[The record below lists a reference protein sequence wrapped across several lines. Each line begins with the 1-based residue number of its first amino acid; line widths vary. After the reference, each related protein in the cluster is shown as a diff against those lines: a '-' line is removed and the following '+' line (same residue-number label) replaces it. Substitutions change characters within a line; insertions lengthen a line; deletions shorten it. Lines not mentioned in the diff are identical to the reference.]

1 MTIGDSIL
9 AQLKQE
15 ISEVEYKRYIK
26 QLTFCTESSRTDY
39 ALFLAP
45 NPLIASWV
53 KTRYSEKIAHL
64 FEVKT
69 SIKPQVVIALK
80 NKHTIKA
87 QVKETASSTPQH
99 TAHQSLLNPGY
110 TFDNYVVGTSNQFA
124 YSAALSVCEKP
135 GEAYNPLY
143 IYGGVGLGKTHLMQ
157 SVGNRL
163 QSQGKSV
170 IYSSVE
176 QFVNDFTRHLRNQT
190 MDRFKDKYRNCDV
203 LMIDD
208 IQFLSGKVQ
217 TQEEFFHTFET
228 LRNENKQIILTSDK
242 HPKQV
247 AGLEDRLK
255 SRFEWGL
262 IADIQPPE
270 LETKIAIINKKC
282 EINRVNIT
290 KDVIDYIA
298 TIIDN
303 NAREIEG
310 ILSKLHAYAKLMNQ
324 EITLEFTKNVLKE
337 HIKEQREN
345 ITIDDIVKFVS
356 KELNV
361 KPSEIRSKSRSKN
374 IVYTRRVSIY
384 LARSLTQNTMPQLAQ
399 YFGMKDHTTISH
411 TMKKISELLKTDE
424 NFKLKID
431 ELNNKISAGTNT

>member
-9 AQLKQE
+9 KLLKEE
-15 ISEVEYKRYIK
+15 INEVEYNRYIK
-26 QLTFCTESSRTDY
+26 QLSFCTEDSKTDY

-53 KTRYSEKIAHL
+53 KTKYSEKIAHL

-69 SIKPQVVIALK
+69 SVKPQVAIELK
-80 NKHTIKA
+80 NRRKKS
-87 QVKETASSTPQH
+87 QSKESTVTTPQH
-99 TAHQSLLNPGY
+99 SAHQSLLNPAY
-110 TFDNYVVGTSNQFA
+110 TFDNYVVGGTNQFA
-124 YSAALSVCEKP
+124 FSAAQSVCEKP
-135 GEAYNPLY
+135 GEAYNPLF

-163 QSQGKSV
+163 QTQGKSV

-190 MDRFKDKYRNCDV
+190 MDRFKDKYRKCDV

-208 IQFLSGKVQ
+208 VQFLSGKNQ

-228 LRNENKQIILTSDK
+228 LRAENKQIILTSDK
-242 HPKQV
+242 HPKQI

-270 LETKIAIINKKC
+270 LETKIAIIKKKC
-282 EINRVNIT
+282 EMNKVDISKEI
-290 KDVIDYIA
+290 IDYIA

-337 HIKEQREN
+337 QLKDKKEN
-345 ITIDDIVKFVS
+345 ITIEDIIKFVA

-374 IVYTRRVSIY
+374 IVYARRVCIY
-384 LARSLTQNTMPQLAQ
+384 LARELTQNSMPQLAQ
-399 YFGMKDHTTISH
+399 FFGMKDHTAISH
-411 TMKKISELLKTDE
+411 TMRKINQLLKDDE
-424 NFKLKID
+424 DFKVKID
-431 ELNNKISAGTNT
+431 ELNNKMSAQKSI

>member
-9 AQLKQE
+9 KLLKEE
-15 ISEVEYKRYIK
+15 INEIEYNRYIK
-26 QLTFCTESSRTDY
+26 QLTFCTEESKTDY
-39 ALFLAP
+39 ALFIAP

-53 KTRYSEKIAHL
+53 RTKYSEKIAHL

-69 SIKPQVVIALK
+69 SVKPKVAFELK
-80 NKHTIKA
+80 NRRKTK
-87 QVKETASSTPQH
+87 QTNEPSVSVPQH
-99 TAHQSLLNPGY
+99 TSQQSLLNPAY
-110 TFDNYVVGTSNQFA
+110 TFDNFVVGGTNQFA
-124 YSAALSVCEKP
+124 FSAAQSVCEKP
-135 GEAYNPLY
+135 GEAYNPLF

-163 QSQGKSV
+163 QTQGKSV

-190 MDRFKDKYRNCDV
+190 MDRFKDKYRKCDV

-208 IQFLSGKVQ
+208 VQFLSGKNQ

-228 LRNENKQIILTSDK
+228 LRAENKQIILTSDK
-242 HPKQV
+242 HPKQI
-247 AGLEDRLK
+247 AGLEDRLQ

-262 IADIQPPE
+262 IADVQPPE
-270 LETKIAIINKKC
+270 LETKIAIIKKKC
-282 EINRVNIT
+282 EMNKVDISKEIV
-290 KDVIDYIA
+290 DYIA

-337 HIKEQREN
+337 QIKDKKEN
-345 ITIDDIVKFVS
+345 ITIEDIIKFVA

-374 IVYTRRVSIY
+374 IVYSRRVCIY
-384 LARSLTQNTMPQLAQ
+384 LARELTQNSMPQLAQ
-399 YFGMKDHTTISH
+399 FFGMKDHTAISH
-411 TMKKISELLKTDE
+411 TMRKINQLLKEDE
-424 NFKLKID
+424 DFRVKID
-431 ELNNKISAGTNT
+431 ELNNKMSAQKSI

>member
-9 AQLKQE
+9 SLLKEE
-15 ISEVEYKRYIK
+15 INEIEYNRYIK
-26 QLTFCTESSRTDY
+26 QLVFCTEDSKTDY

-53 KTRYSEKIAHL
+53 KTKYSEKIAHL

-69 SIKPQVVIALK
+69 SVKPQVAIELK
-80 NKHTIKA
+80 NRRKSK
-87 QVKETASSTPQH
+87 QVKESSSTAPQH
-99 TAHQSLLNPGY
+99 SAHQSLLNPSY
-110 TFDNYVVGTSNQFA
+110 TFDNYVVGGTNQFA
-124 YSAALSVCEKP
+124 FSAAQSVCEKP
-135 GEAYNPLY
+135 GEAYNPLF

-163 QSQGKSV
+163 QTQGKSV

-208 IQFLSGKVQ
+208 VQFLSGKNQ

-228 LRNENKQIILTSDK
+228 LRAENKQIILTSDK
-242 HPKQV
+242 HPKQI
-247 AGLEDRLK
+247 AGLEDRLQ

-270 LETKIAIINKKC
+270 LETKIAIIKKKC
-282 EINRVNIT
+282 EMNKVDISKEIV
-290 KDVIDYIA
+290 DYIA

-337 HIKEQREN
+337 QLKDKKEN
-345 ITIDDIVKFVS
+345 ITIEDIIKFVA

-374 IVYTRRVSIY
+374 IVYSRRVCIY
-384 LARSLTQNTMPQLAQ
+384 LARELTQNSMPQLAQ
-399 YFGMKDHTTISH
+399 FFGMKDHTAISH
-411 TMKKISELLKTDE
+411 TMRKINQLLKEDQD
-424 NFKLKID
+424 FKVKID
-431 ELNNKISAGTNT
+431 ELNNKMSAQKAV

>member
-9 AQLKQE
+9 NLLKEE
-15 ISEVEYKRYIK
+15 INEIEYNRYIK
-26 QLTFCTESSRTDY
+26 QLVFCTEDSRTDY

-53 KTRYSEKIAHL
+53 KTKYSEKIAHL
-64 FEVKT
+64 FEIKT
-69 SIKPQVVIALK
+69 SVKPQVAFELK
-80 NKHTIKA
+80 NRRKSKQIKE
-87 QVKETASSTPQH
+87 VSTTAPQH
-99 TAHQSLLNPGY
+99 SAQQSLLNPSY
-110 TFDNYVVGTSNQFA
+110 TFDNYVVGGTNQFA
-124 YSAALSVCEKP
+124 FSAAQSVCEKP
-135 GEAYNPLY
+135 GEAYNPLF

-163 QSQGKSV
+163 QTQGKSV

-190 MDRFKDKYRNCDV
+190 MDRFKDKYRKCDV

-208 IQFLSGKVQ
+208 VQFLSGKNQ

-228 LRNENKQIILTSDK
+228 LRAENKQIILTSDK
-242 HPKQV
+242 HPKQI
-247 AGLEDRLK
+247 AGLEDRLQ

-270 LETKIAIINKKC
+270 LETKIAIIKKKC
-282 EINRVNIT
+282 EMNKVDISKEIV
-290 KDVIDYIA
+290 DYIA

-337 HIKEQREN
+337 QIKDKKEN
-345 ITIDDIVKFVS
+345 ITIEDIIKFVA

-374 IVYTRRVSIY
+374 IVYSRRVCIY
-384 LARSLTQNTMPQLAQ
+384 LARELTQNSMPQLAQ
-399 YFGMKDHTTISH
+399 FFGMKDHTAISH
-411 TMKKISELLKTDE
+411 TMRKINQLLKEDE
-424 NFKLKID
+424 DFKVKID
-431 ELNNKISAGTNT
+431 ELNNKMSAQKAL

>member
-1 MTIGDSIL
+1 MTIGESIL
-9 AQLKQE
+9 ALLKKE

-26 QLTFCTESSRTDY
+26 QLTFNTENSKSDY
-39 ALFLAP
+39 AVFLAP
-45 NPLIASWV
+45 NPLIASWIRT
-53 KTRYSEKIAHL
+53 KYSEKIAHL
-64 FEVKT
+64 FEIKT
-69 SIKPQVVIALK
+69 SIKPQVVIEVK
-80 NKHTIKA
+80 NKLSSKQTPSDTSA
-87 QVKETASSTPQH
+87 STPQH
-99 TAHQSLLNPGY
+99 SAHQSLLNPAY
-110 TFDNYVVGTSNQFA
+110 TFDNYVVGSSNQFA
-124 YSAALSVCEKP
+124 FSAAQSICEKP
-135 GEAYNPLY
+135 GSAYNPLF

-157 SVGNRL
+157 AVGNRM
-163 QSQGKSV
+163 QAQGKSV

-208 IQFLSGKVQ
+208 VQFLSGKNQ

-228 LRNENKQIILTSDK
+228 LRNDNKQIILTSDK
-242 HPKQV
+242 HPKQI

-262 IADIQPPE
+262 ITDIQPPE

-282 EINRVNIT
+282 EINRVDIS
-290 KDVIDYIA
+290 KDIIDYIA

-337 HIKEQREN
+337 QLKERREN
-345 ITIDDIVKFVS
+345 ITIDNIVKFVS

-374 IVYTRRVSIY
+374 IVYARRVAIY

-411 TMKKISELLKTDE
+411 TMKKINELLKSDE
-424 NFKLKID
+424 NFKVKID
-431 ELNNKISAGTNT
+431 ELNNKISAGDSL